1 MTAKEIR
8 ELSLPELE
16 QHLRTTR
23 EELLKSRLNR
33 QTGQLEKTHTIR
45 AMRKD
50 IARLETALAG
60 KRRAAAATPA
70 A

>member
-8 ELSLPELE
+8 ELSVAELE
-16 QHLRTTR
+16 QHLRDTR

-50 IARLETALAG
+50 IARFETALTE
-60 KRRAAAATPA
+60 KRRTAAPTPA